1 MSVQSVLKSM
11 EKIVEMAKISN
22 GPVQVAIIDPGTNC
36 AARYSTFEFKHGELV
51 WEHFCQDYFAGDA
64 TGKNYVERMA
74 MMARYFSKNEM
85 FLGAD
90 IYLIEDQFKANV
102 IITLGMLIGMIV
114 TAREREMEEYVKR
127 GSGVAAV
134 KKMPYLI
141 LGLDT
146 RMKTGIIRDHLPKSK
161 KDIKTEAIEVAQ
173 LLCEKIGDTE
183 TLQMLTENAKKDDI
197 ADTVCYEAAF
207 YKFIKS

>member
-1 MSVQSVLKSM
+1 
-11 EKIVEMAKISN
+11 
-22 GPVQVAIIDPGTNC
+22 
-36 AARYSTFEFKHGELV
+36 
-51 WEHFCQDYFAGDA
+51 
-64 TGKNYVERMA
+64 
-74 MMARYFSKNEM
+74 
-85 FLGAD
+85 
-90 IYLIEDQFKANV
+90 
-102 IITLGMLIGMIV
+102 
-114 TAREREMEEYVKR
+114 
-127 GSGVAAV
+127 
-134 KKMPYLI
+134 MPYLI